1 MSEQMSGLADLEA
14 DTVRDFARY
23 WEAVFNEGDYRARAG
38 YYTLGARLIAAQAE
52 TVGGHP
58 AIERFW
64 QDATDRAKAAGVR
77 RTVQADEA
85 GSDGELGY
93 LRGTVMLA
101 RAEQV
106 TTVRYLTLWKR
117 EADGRWRI
125 AVDISS
131 PSPQPA

>member
-23 WEAVFNEGDYRARAG
+23 WEAVFNEGDCRAIAG
-38 YYTLGARLIAAQAE
+38 YYTLDARLIAAQAE

-64 QDATDRAKAAGVR
+64 QDATQRAKAAGVR

>member
-1 MSEQMSGLADLEA
+1 MSEQMSGLPDLEGG
-14 DTVRDFARY
+14 TVEDFARY
-23 WEAVFNEGDYRARAG
+23 WEAVFNEGDYHAIVG
-38 YYTLGARLIAAQAE
+38 YYTVDARLIAAQAE
-52 TVGGHP
+52 TVGGHQ

-64 QDATDRAKAAGVR
+64 QDATERAKAAGVR

-85 GSDGELGY
+85 GSGGELGY
-93 LRGTVMLA
+93 LRGTVLLA
-101 RAEQV
+101 RADQV

-117 EADGRWRI
+117 ETDGRWRI

>member
-23 WEAVFNEGDYRARAG
+23 WEAVFNDGNYRAIAS
-38 YYTLGARLIAAQAE
+38 YYTLDARLIAAQAE

-64 QDATDRAKAAGVR
+64 QDATERAKAAGVR

-106 TTVRYLTLWKR
+106 TTVRYLTLWQR

>member
-1 MSEQMSGLADLEA
+1 MSKQMSGLADLEA

-23 WEAVFNEGDYRARAG
+23 WEAAFNEGDYRAIAG

-64 QDATDRAKAAGVR
+64 QDATERAKAAGVR

-93 LRGTVMLA
+93 LRGTVVLA

>member
-1 MSEQMSGLADLEA
+1 MSERMSGLADLEG
-14 DTVRDFARY
+14 DTVQDFARY
-23 WEAVFNEGDYRARAG
+23 WEAVFNEGDYHAIVG
-38 YYTLGARLIAAQAE
+38 YYTVDARLIAAQAE
-52 TVGGHP
+52 TVGGHQ

-64 QDATDRAKAAGVR
+64 QDATERAKAAGVR

-93 LRGTVMLA
+93 LRGTVLLA
-101 RAEQV
+101 RADQV

>member
-23 WEAVFNEGDYRARAG
+23 WAAVFNDGNYRAIAS
-38 YYTLGARLIAAQAE
+38 YYTLDARLIAAQAE

-64 QDATDRAKAAGVR
+64 QDATERAKAAGVR

-106 TTVRYLTLWKR
+106 TTVRYLTLWQR

>member
-1 MSEQMSGLADLEA
+1 MSERMSGLVDLEG

-23 WEAVFNEGDYRARAG
+23 WEAVFNEGDYHAIVG
-38 YYTLGARLIAAQAE
+38 YYTLDARLIAAQAE
-52 TVGGHP
+52 TVGGHQ

-64 QDATDRAKAAGVR
+64 QDATEMAKAAGVR
-77 RTVQADEA
+77 RSVQADEA

-93 LRGTVMLA
+93 LRGRVLLA
-101 RAEQV
+101 RADQV

-117 EADGRWRI
+117 ETDGRWRI

>member
-1 MSEQMSGLADLEA
+1 MSGLADLKG
-14 DTVRDFARY
+14 DTVRDFSRY
-23 WEAVFNEGDYRARAG
+23 WEAVFNEGDYRAIAR
-38 YYTLGARLIAAQAE
+38 YYTLDARLIADQAE
-52 TVGGHP
+52 TVEGHP

-64 QDATDRAKAAGVR
+64 QDATERAKAVGVR

-93 LRGTVMLA
+93 LRGTVLLA
-101 RAEQV
+101 RADQV

-117 EADGRWRI
+117 ETDGRWRI

>member
-1 MSEQMSGLADLEA
+1 MSEQLSGLADLEA

-23 WEAVFNEGDYRARAG
+23 WEAVFNEGDYRAIAD
-38 YYTLGARLIAAQAE
+38 YYTLDARLIAAQAE
-52 TVGGHP
+52 TAGGHP

-64 QDATDRAKAAGVR
+64 QDATERAKAAGVR

-101 RAEQV
+101 GAEQM

-131 PSPQPA
+131 PSPRPA

>member
-1 MSEQMSGLADLEA
+1 MSKQMSGLADLEA

-23 WEAVFNEGDYRARAG
+23 WEAVFNDGDYRAIAG
-38 YYTLGARLIAAQAE
+38 YYTLGGRLIADRAE

-58 AIERFW
+58 AIEHFW
-64 QDATDRAKAAGVR
+64 QDATERAKAAGVR

-93 LRGTVMLA
+93 LRGTVVLA

>member
-1 MSEQMSGLADLEA
+1 MSERMSGLVDLEG
-14 DTVRDFARY
+14 DTVQDFARY
-23 WEAVFNEGDYRARAG
+23 WEAVFNEGDYHAIVG
-38 YYTLGARLIAAQAE
+38 YYTVDARLIAAQAE
-52 TVGGHP
+52 TVGGHQ

-64 QDATDRAKAAGVR
+64 QDATERAKAAGVR

-93 LRGTVMLA
+93 LRGTVLLA
-101 RAEQV
+101 GADQV

-117 EADGRWRI
+117 ETDGRWRI

>member
-1 MSEQMSGLADLEA
+1 MSERMSGLADLEG
-14 DTVRDFARY
+14 DTVQDFARY
-23 WEAVFNEGDYRARAG
+23 WEAVFNEGDYHAIVG
-38 YYTLGARLIAAQAE
+38 YYTLDARLIAAQAQ
-52 TVGGHP
+52 TVAGHP

-64 QDATDRAKAAGVR
+64 QDATERAKAAGVR

-93 LRGTVMLA
+93 LRGTVLLA
-101 RAEQV
+101 RADQV

-117 EADGRWRI
+117 ERDGRWRI

>member
-1 MSEQMSGLADLEA
+1 MSKQMSGLADLEA
-14 DTVRDFARY
+14 DTVRNFARY
-23 WEAVFNEGDYRARAG
+23 WEAVFNEGAYRALAR
-38 YYTLGARLIAAQAE
+38 YYTPDARLIAAQAE

-64 QDATDRAKAAGVR
+64 QDATERAKAAGVR

-85 GSDGELGY
+85 GSDGDLGY

>member
-1 MSEQMSGLADLEA
+1 MSKQMSGLADLEA

-23 WEAVFNEGDYRARAG
+23 WEAVFNEGDYRAIAA
-38 YYTLGARLIAAQAE
+38 YYTPGARLIAAQAE
-52 TVGGHP
+52 TVGGRP

-64 QDATDRAKAAGVR
+64 QDATQRAKAAGVR

-93 LRGTVMLA
+93 LRGTVVLA
-101 RAEQV
+101 RAGQV

>member
-1 MSEQMSGLADLEA
+1 MSGLADLE
-14 DTVRDFARY
+14 DETVGDFAHY
-23 WEAVFNEGDYRARAG
+23 WETVFNKGDYRAVAA
-38 YYTLGARLIAAQAE
+38 YYTEDAQLIATQVE
-52 TVGGHP
+52 TIEGRP

-64 QDATDRAKAAGVR
+64 RTASEGANAAGVR
-77 RTVQADEA
+77 RTVQVEDA
-85 GSDGELGY
+85 GSDGGLGY
-93 LRGTVMLA
+93 LRGTVVLDMGE
-101 RAEQV
+101 RA

>member
-1 MSEQMSGLADLEA
+1 MSERMSGLADLEG
-14 DTVRDFARY
+14 DTVQDFARY
-23 WEAVFNEGDYRARAG
+23 WEAVFNEGDYHAIVG
-38 YYTLGARLIAAQAE
+38 YYTLDARLIAAQAE

-64 QDATDRAKAAGVR
+64 QDATERAKAAGVR

-93 LRGTVMLA
+93 LRGTVVLA

-131 PSPQPA
+131 PQPA

>member
-1 MSEQMSGLADLEA
+1 MSKQMSGLADLEA

-23 WEAVFNEGDYRARAG
+23 WEAVFNEGDYRAIADN
-38 YYTLGARLIAAQAE
+38 YTLGGRLIADRAE

-58 AIERFW
+58 AIEHFW
-64 QDATDRAKAAGVR
+64 QDATERAKAAGVR

-93 LRGTVMLA
+93 LRGTVVLT

>member
-1 MSEQMSGLADLEA
+1 MSERMSGLADLEG
-14 DTVRDFARY
+14 DTVQDFARY
-23 WEAVFNEGDYRARAG
+23 WEAVFNEGDYHAIVG
-38 YYTLGARLIAAQAE
+38 YYTLDARLIAAAAE

-64 QDATDRAKAAGVR
+64 QDATERAKAAGVR
-77 RTVQADEA
+77 RMVQTDEA

-93 LRGTVMLA
+93 LRGTVQLT
-101 RAEQV
+101 RADQV

-117 EADGRWRI
+117 ETDGRWRI